1 MTSDP
6 RRASAAPGTEP
17 EADGLDAPV
26 DDRVIA
32 RALRLSLLALVGLLL
47 AALAIWLALRG
58 EPKPV
63 RIEDAAVAA
72 PQAPASVP
80 VQPPAL
86 PFADVTQA
94 WGIGFR
100 HENGAYGERLLPETM
115 GSGVAV
121 ADLDGDQRPDL
132 LFVNARPWPWRAQ
145 EGAVPTAALYRNL
158 GNGRFEDIT
167 AGSGLDVPLYGMGVA
182 VADLDGDGLPEV
194 FLSAVGED
202 RLFRNL
208 GGGRFADITAE
219 AGVAGEAG
227 DWSSSALFFDYD
239 RDGQLD
245 LFVLNYVRWSREID
259 VELDYRLTGV
269 GRAYGPPTNY
279 AGTHA
284 RLYRGLGA
292 GRFEDVSATAGIQ
305 VDNPATGLPMGKGL
319 GVVALD
325 VDEDGWLDLAVAN
338 DTVQNFLFRNL
349 GDGRFEEIGASSGLA
364 FDNAGVATGAMG
376 LDAAWYGNDADLAV
390 AIGNFANEMTS
401 FFVAQAGSGQFT
413 DETIVSG
420 IGPDSRLALSF
431 GLFFFDADLD
441 GRIDLFQTN
450 GHIEDEINTVQ
461 PSQHYEQPSQL
472 FWNCGPDCPRPYVHL
487 AAAQVGALAT
497 PVVGRGAAYG
507 DLDGDGDLDI
517 VLTQTGRGPLLLRND
532 QASGHQWLRVRLEG
546 TPGNRDAIGAVV
558 SVRVGAQVQRQRQM
572 PGRSYLSSVEPVLG
586 FGLGTASQADELV
599 VTWPDGRSTT
609 RSNVAADSEIVV
621 RQSE

>member
-259 VELDYRLTGV
+259 AELDYRLTGV

-364 FDNAGVATGAMG
+364 FDNAGAATGAMG

-461 PSQHYEQPSQL
+461 PSQRYEQPSQL

-517 VLTQTGRGPLLLRND
+517 VLTQTGRAPLLLRND
-532 QASGHQWLRVRLEG
+532 QASGHHWLRVRLEG

-558 SVRVGAQVQRQRQM
+558 SVRVGAQVQRLRQM